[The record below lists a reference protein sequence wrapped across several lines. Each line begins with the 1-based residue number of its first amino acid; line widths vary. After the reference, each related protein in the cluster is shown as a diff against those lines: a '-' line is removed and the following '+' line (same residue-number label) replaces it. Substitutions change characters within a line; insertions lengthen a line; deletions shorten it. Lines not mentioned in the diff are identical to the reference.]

1 MDTKLTLRLDKEII
15 ERAKEYANK
24 NNISLSKII
33 ESYLDAMT
41 KGESA
46 ENKITPLVKSLSGV
60 IKIDKDADI
69 KKDYVAYLSSKYQ

>member
-33 ESYLDAMT
+33 ESYLDAIT
-41 KGESA
+41 KGES
-46 ENKITPLVKSLSGV
+46 EKDRKSV
-60 IKIDKDADI
+60 
-69 KKDYVAYLSSKYQ
+69 V